1 MAKNSGLGR
10 GLSSLIPQK
19 DDEKVIAPPADGE
32 VKEPGTVLEV
42 PIERVCHNPRQPRK
56 EFVTEDLHDLVSSI
70 GKHGILQP
78 LVVSVREDGEYE
90 LIAGER
96 RLRAAKELGL
106 ERVPIVSRTVND
118 QEKLEL
124 ALIENI
130 QRQDLNAV
138 EEAMAY
144 KALRDEFGLT
154 QKQIADQVGKSRSAV
169 TNTMRL
175 LELSSDM
182 QEALAGGKISRSHA
196 RSLLSEEDEKKRR
209 ELFEKILGGGVTV
222 RQVEARAGSA
232 KRARK
237 KTGQDPN
244 LVALETELEQ
254 SLGTKVKIQ
263 EREGRGK
270 VILDFYSKED
280 LRKLIEKFRG

>member
-19 DDEKVIAPPADGE
+19 DDEKVIAPPLNGE
-32 VKEPGTVLEV
+32 AKESGTVLEV
-42 PIERVCHNPRQPRK
+42 PIERVHHNPRQPRK
-56 EFVTEDLHDLVSSI
+56 EFVEKDLQDLVASI

-78 LVVSVREDGEYE
+78 LVVSVRKDGEYE

-106 ERVPIVSRTVND
+106 ERVPIVLRTVND

-130 QRQDLNAV
+130 QRQDLNAL

-144 KALRDEFGLT
+144 QALRDEFGLT
-154 QKQIADQVGKSRSAV
+154 QKQISEQVGKSRSAV

-175 LELSSDM
+175 LELSDDM
-182 QEALAGGKISRSHA
+182 QQALASGKISRSHA
-196 RSLLSEEDEKKRR
+196 RTLLSEEDESKRQ
-209 ELFEKILGGGVTV
+209 ELFDKILGGGVTV
-222 RQVEARAGSA
+222 REVEARAGSS
-232 KRARK
+232 KRASK
-237 KTGQDPN
+237 KTGHDPN
-244 LVALETELEQ
+244 LVALESELEQ
-254 SLGTKVKIQ
+254 ALGTKVKIQ
-263 EREGRGK
+263 EHEGRGK
-270 VILDFYSKED
+270 VVMDFYSRED
-280 LRKLIEKFRG
+280 LRKLVERFRD